1 MSKGI
6 IELELNVLSKIVKSA
21 NIYNDSFS
29 S

>member
-21 NIYNDSFS
+21 NIYNDSFFS
-29 S
+29 